1 MRGVVFYGS
10 CLRKG
15 TAEGVLDFYAIV
27 DSYADAYSSTAL
39 TWLNRL
45 LPPNVFYLDLPS
57 EVAGESLKAK
67 YAVLSQADFDRAT
80 SPGVIRSSTWARFC
94 QPALVVWWR
103 DEACLDDLVA
113 AVERAVLTALRRLLP
128 LLPTTDGHAP
138 FESSAFWSMAFRET
152 YRYETRPE
160 ADATIDT
167 IFEAAPERFRR
178 AALGGLAQL
187 ASAGELT
194 LEASP
199 QGPVVRLDPERR
211 ERAARSWHRRRPLA
225 RAVYALQL
233 AKSALTFGDWLP
245 YVLWKLQRHSG
256 VKIEATERQRRQPWL
271 YGWPVLFRVLRQKIL
286 R

>member
-167 IFEAAPERFRR
+167 IFEAAPERLHFAAAVASCALTSPCSRSASSAVASSRRRSWFIATTGVGAVSPR
-178 AALGGLAQL
+178 AA
-187 ASAGELT
+187 
-194 LEASP
+194 P
-199 QGPVVRLDPERR
+199 P
-211 ERAARSWHRRRPLA
+211 RAARGWWCARPDA
-225 RAVYALQL
+225 R
-233 AKSALTFGDWLP
+233 
-245 YVLWKLQRHSG
+245 
-256 VKIEATERQRRQPWL
+256 
-271 YGWPVLFRVLRQKIL
+271 
-286 R
+286 